1 MTFPLRLCYATT
13 KDVVDAW
20 GWGSTGMAYEHYEIR
35 VEGHLGTSWVDW
47 FEGLEIRNEL
57 DMEGVCRTTI
67 LSGTMDQAALHGT
80 LSKIR
85 DLGIRLLSVQVT
97 E

>member
-1 MTFPLRLCYATT
+1 MKR
-13 KDVVDAW
+13 
-20 GWGSTGMAYEHYEIR
+20 EHYEIR
-35 VEGHLGTSWVDW
+35 VEGRLGSSWADW
-47 FEGLEIRNEL
+47 FEGLEIRDEP

-85 DLGIRLLSVQVT
+85 DLGIRLLSVRIT
-97 E
+97 ASE

>member
-1 MTFPLRLCYATT
+1 MGIM
-13 KDVVDAW
+13 DAR
-20 GWGSTGMAYEHYEIR
+20 GMGSAGMKHEHYEIR
-35 VEGHLGTSWVDW
+35 VEGRLGSSWADW
-47 FEGLEIRNEL
+47 FEGLEIRDEP

-85 DLGIRLLSVQVT
+85 DLGIRLLSVRIT
-97 E
+97 A

>member
-1 MTFPLRLCYATT
+1 MLQPP
-13 KDVVDAW
+13 DVVDAW
-20 GWGSTGMAYEHYEIR
+20 GTGSAGMKREHYEIR
-35 VEGHLGTSWVDW
+35 VEGRLGRSWADW
-47 FEGLEIRNEL
+47 FEGLEIRDEP

-67 LSGTMDQAALHGT
+67 LSGVLDQAALHGT

-85 DLGIRLLSVQVT
+85 DLGIRLLSVRIT

>member
-1 MTFPLRLCYATT
+1 M
-13 KDVVDAW
+13 VDAW
-20 GWGSTGMAYEHYEIR
+20 SRESAGMKREHYEIR
-35 VEGHLGTSWVDW
+35 VAGRLGSSWADW
-47 FEGLEIRNEL
+47 FEGLEIRDEP

-85 DLGIRLLSVQVT
+85 DLGIRLLSVRITV
-97 E
+97 

>member
-1 MTFPLRLCYATT
+1 M
-13 KDVVDAW
+13 K
-20 GWGSTGMAYEHYEIR
+20 SEHYELR
-35 VEGHLGTSWVDW
+35 VEGHLGSSWADW
-47 FEGLEIRNEL
+47 FAGLEITDEP

-67 LSGTMDQAALHGT
+67 LSGMMDQAALHGT

-85 DLGIRLLSVQVT
+85 DLGIRLLSVRIT

>member
-1 MTFPLRLCYATT
+1 MER
-13 KDVVDAW
+13 
-20 GWGSTGMAYEHYEIR
+20 EHYEVR
-35 VEGHLGTSWVDW
+35 VEGRLGSSWADW
-47 FEGLEIRNEL
+47 FEGLEIRDEP
-57 DMEGVCRTTI
+57 DVDGVCRTTI

-85 DLGIRLLSVQVT
+85 DLGIRLLSVRIT

>member
-1 MTFPLRLCYATT
+1 M
-13 KDVVDAW
+13 DVVDTW
-20 GWGSTGMAYEHYEIR
+20 GKGSAGMKREHYEIR
-35 VEGHLGTSWVDW
+35 VEGRLGSSWAEW
-47 FEGLEIRNEL
+47 FEGLEIRDEP

-85 DLGIRLLSVQVT
+85 DLGIRLLSVRIT
-97 E
+97 ASD